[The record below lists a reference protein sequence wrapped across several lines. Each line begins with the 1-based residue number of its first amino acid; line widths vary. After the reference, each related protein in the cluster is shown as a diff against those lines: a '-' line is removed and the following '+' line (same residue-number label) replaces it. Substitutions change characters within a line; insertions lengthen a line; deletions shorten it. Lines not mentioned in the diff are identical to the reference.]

1 MKVKTDILLRVR
13 IAYLAVALFT
23 IAAVYRLVIIQYVES
38 EQWKGLGQTNGLK
51 VMKINATRGNI
62 YADDGSLL
70 ATSLPFY
77 KVAFDPSLATHD
89 LFDSQ
94 IDSLAYLLSHHFKN
108 LSPRQ
113 YKAKIDQQRKIGRR
127 YMVINQN
134 LIDFQEKKKME
145 RWPIFRKGRLSGGI
159 IFEKV
164 EKRFLPFSQLG
175 GRTIGT
181 VNGEDRGVV
190 GLEYSF
196 NKELSGRDGEALY
209 QKMVGGGWKPV
220 YDGTELR
227 PIEGMDIQ
235 TTINV
240 NIQDIAENA
249 LLEALEKNQAD
260 YGSVVVM
267 EVNTGQI
274 KAISNLSRN
283 LKGTYYESYNY
294 AVGSQGSREPGS
306 TFKLASMIA
315 LLEDSQLQ
323 LHDSI
328 DTGNGSFKFFN
339 ETMKDHK
346 KGGYGTLSI
355 QEAFEK
361 SSNIGIAKLI
371 QNHFGKNP
379 QKFIDQLRAMGLYEP
394 LAFQMYGE
402 GASYIKSP
410 KDSTWSGTSLPWM
423 SHGYELK
430 MTPLHTLTLFN
441 SIANEGKMVQ
451 PIIVKYI
458 KRADQVIQ
466 EFEAKILKE
475 KICSESTLRDV
486 KIMLQGVVERGTAQN
501 IYTPKYNIAGKT
513 GTAKNVKNG
522 LYTNEYYTSFV
533 GYFPAEKP
541 KYSCIVVIDKPKGYQ
556 IYGGD
561 VSAPVFRKIADK
573 IYSNEIELQDVE
585 PIEDLRMVG
594 IFPLIKSG
602 NQRDLIQISNKLG
615 ISNHSE
621 APNAEWVKTQIVNNS
636 VLWKENNLTPQQV
649 PNVVGMTLKDAYFVL
664 ENAGLKVQTQGFGRV
679 KTQSIAPNSKLRSNQ
694 KIELKLG

>member
-1 MKVKTDILLRVR
+1 MKVKTDILFRVR
-13 IAYLAVALFT
+13 VTCLAVALFT
-23 IAAVYRLVIIQYVES
+23 IAAFYRLVVIQYFES
-38 EQWKGLGQTNGLK
+38 EKWRGLGQTNGLK

-77 KVAFDPSLATHD
+77 KVAFDPGLATQD
-89 LFDSQ
+89 LFDSG
-94 IDSLAYLLSHHFKN
+94 IDSLSYLLSQYFKN
-108 LSPRQ
+108 LSSRE
-113 YKAKIDQQRKIGRR
+113 YKLKITKQRKIGRR

-134 LIDFQEKKKME
+134 LIDYQEKKKIE
-145 RWPIFRKGRLSGGI
+145 KWPIFRKGRLSGGI

-181 VNGEDRGVV
+181 VNGENKGLV

-209 QKMVGGGWKPV
+209 QKMVGGGWKPI

-227 PIEGMDIQ
+227 SIEGMDIQ

-240 NIQDIAENA
+240 NIQDITENA

-274 KAISNLSRN
+274 KAISNLSKN
-283 LKGTYYESYNY
+283 SEGAYYESYNY

-339 ETMKDHK
+339 ETMRDHK
-346 KGGYGTLSI
+346 KGGFGILSI
-355 QEAFEK
+355 QEIFEN

-379 QKFIDQLRAMGLYEP
+379 QKFIYQLREMGLYEP

-402 GASYIKSP
+402 GKSYIKST

-441 SIANEGKMVQ
+441 SVANEGKMVQ
-451 PIIVKYI
+451 PIIVKYT
-458 KRADQVIQ
+458 KRADKVIQ
-466 EFEAKILKE
+466 HFEAKILKE

-486 KIMLQGVVERGTAQN
+486 KTMLKGVVERGTAHN
-501 IYTPKYNIAGKT
+501 IYTPKYSIAGKT
-513 GTAKNVKNG
+513 GTAKNVRNG

-533 GYFPAEKP
+533 GYFPADKP
-541 KYSCIVVIDKPKGYQ
+541 KYSCIVVIDKPKGHH
-556 IYGGD
+556 INGGD
-561 VSAPVFRKIADK
+561 VAAPVFRRIADK
-573 IYSNEIELQDVE
+573 IYSNEIELQDME
-585 PIEDLRMVG
+585 PIKDLQMVG
-594 IFPLIKSG
+594 VFPFIKSG
-602 NQRDLIQISNKLG
+602 NQRDLVQLSNMLG

-621 APNAEWVKTQIVNNS
+621 APEADWVKTKIVNNS
-636 VLWKENNLTPQQV
+636 VFWIENDVKSNGV
-649 PNVVGMTLKDAYFVL
+649 PNVLGMTLKDAYFVL
-664 ENAGLKVQTQGFGRV
+664 ENVGLKVEIQGFGRV
-679 KTQSIAPNSKLRSNQ
+679 KTQSIAPKSKLSLNQ
-694 KIELKLG
+694 KITLILG

>member
-1 MKVKTDILLRVR
+1 MKVKTDILFRVR
-13 IAYLAVALFT
+13 ITYLAVALFT
-23 IAAVYRLVIIQYVES
+23 IAAFYRLVVIQYFES
-38 EQWKGLGQTNGLK
+38 EKWRDLGQTNGLK

-77 KVAFDPSLATHD
+77 KVAFDPGLATQD
-89 LFDSQ
+89 LFDSG
-94 IDSLAYLLSHHFKN
+94 IDSLSYLLSQYFKN
-108 LSPRQ
+108 LSSRE
-113 YKAKIDQQRKIGRR
+113 YKYKITEQRKIGRR

-134 LIDFQEKKKME
+134 LIDYQEKKKIE
-145 RWPIFRKGRLSGGI
+145 KWPIFRKGRLSGGI

-181 VNGEDRGVV
+181 VNGENKGLV

-209 QKMVGGGWKPV
+209 QKMVGGGWKPI

-227 PIEGMDIQ
+227 SIEGMDIQ

-240 NIQDIAENA
+240 NIQDIAQNA

-274 KAISNLSRN
+274 KAISNLSKN
-283 LKGTYYESYNY
+283 SAGAYYESYNY

-339 ETMKDHK
+339 ETMRDHK
-346 KGGYGTLSI
+346 KGGFGILSI
-355 QEAFEK
+355 QEIFEK

-379 QKFIDQLRAMGLYEP
+379 QEFIHQLREMGLFEP

-402 GASYIKSP
+402 GKSYIKST

-441 SIANEGKMVQ
+441 SVANEGKMVQ
-451 PIIVKYI
+451 PIIVKYT
-458 KRADQVIQ
+458 KRADKVIQ
-466 EFEAKILKE
+466 HFKAKVLKE

-486 KIMLQGVVERGTAQN
+486 KTMLKGVVERGTAHN
-501 IYTPKYNIAGKT
+501 IYTPKYSIAGKT
-513 GTAKNVKNG
+513 GTAKNVRNG

-533 GYFPAEKP
+533 GYFPADKP
-541 KYSCIVVIDKPKGYQ
+541 KYSCIVVIDKPKGNR
-556 IYGGD
+556 INGGD
-561 VSAPVFRKIADK
+561 VAAPVFRRIADK
-573 IYSNEIELQDVE
+573 IYSNEIELQDME
-585 PIEDLRMVG
+585 PIKDLQMVG
-594 IFPLIKSG
+594 VFPFIKSG
-602 NQRDLIQISNKLG
+602 NQRDLVQLSNMLG

-621 APNAEWVKTQIVNNS
+621 APEANWVKTKIVNNS
-636 VLWKENNLTPQQV
+636 VFWMENDVKSHGV
-649 PNVVGMTLKDAYFVL
+649 PNVLGMTLKDAYFVL
-664 ENAGLKVQTQGFGRV
+664 ENVGLKVEIQGFGRV
-679 KTQSIAPNSKLRSNQ
+679 KTQSIAPKSKLSLNQ
-694 KIELKLG
+694 KITLILG

>member
-77 KVAFDPSLATHD
+77 KVAFDPSLATHN

-94 IDSLAYLLSHHFKN
+94 IDSLSYLLSQHFRN
-108 LSPRQ
+108 LSSRQ
-113 YKAKIDQQRKIGRR
+113 YKVKITQQRKIGRR
-127 YMVINQN
+127 YMVINKN
-134 LIDFQEKKKME
+134 LIDYQEKKKME

-249 LLEALEKNQAD
+249 LLQALKKNQAD

-283 LKGTYYESYNY
+283 SKG
-294 AVGSQGSREPGS
+294 A
-306 TFKLASMIA
+306 
-315 LLEDSQLQ
+315 
-323 LHDSI
+323 
-328 DTGNGSFKFFN
+328 
-339 ETMKDHK
+339 
-346 KGGYGTLSI
+346 
-355 QEAFEK
+355 
-361 SSNIGIAKLI
+361 
-371 QNHFGKNP
+371 
-379 QKFIDQLRAMGLYEP
+379 
-394 LAFQMYGE
+394 
-402 GASYIKSP
+402 
-410 KDSTWSGTSLPWM
+410 
-423 SHGYELK
+423 
-430 MTPLHTLTLFN
+430 
-441 SIANEGKMVQ
+441 
-451 PIIVKYI
+451 
-458 KRADQVIQ
+458 
-466 EFEAKILKE
+466 
-475 KICSESTLRDV
+475 
-486 KIMLQGVVERGTAQN
+486 
-501 IYTPKYNIAGKT
+501 
-513 GTAKNVKNG
+513 
-522 LYTNEYYTSFV
+522 
-533 GYFPAEKP
+533 
-541 KYSCIVVIDKPKGYQ
+541 
-556 IYGGD
+556 
-561 VSAPVFRKIADK
+561 
-573 IYSNEIELQDVE
+573 
-585 PIEDLRMVG
+585 
-594 IFPLIKSG
+594 
-602 NQRDLIQISNKLG
+602 
-615 ISNHSE
+615 
-621 APNAEWVKTQIVNNS
+621 
-636 VLWKENNLTPQQV
+636 
-649 PNVVGMTLKDAYFVL
+649 
-664 ENAGLKVQTQGFGRV
+664 
-679 KTQSIAPNSKLRSNQ
+679 
-694 KIELKLG
+694 

>member
-13 IAYLAVALFT
+13 ITYLAVALFT

-38 EQWKGLGQTNGLK
+38 EKWRGLGQTNGLK

-77 KVAFDPSLATHD
+77 KVAFDPALATQD

-94 IDSLAYLLSHHFKN
+94 IDSLSYLLSQYFKN
-108 LSPRQ
+108 LSSKE
-113 YKAKIDQQRKIGRR
+113 YKAKITEQRKIGRR

-134 LIDFQEKKKME
+134 LIDYQEKKKME
-145 RWPIFRKGRLSGGI
+145 KWPIFRKGRLSGGI

-181 VNGEDRGVV
+181 VNGEHKGLV

-209 QKMVGGGWKPV
+209 QKMVGGGWKPI

-227 PIEGMDIQ
+227 SIEGMDIQ

-274 KAISNLSRN
+274 KAISNLSKN
-283 LKGTYYESYNY
+283 SVGAYYESYNY

-315 LLEDSQLQ
+315 LLEDSHLQ
-323 LHDSI
+323 LYDSI

-339 ETMKDHK
+339 EIMRDHK
-346 KGGYGTLSI
+346 KGGFGTLSI
-355 QEAFEK
+355 QEIFEK

-379 QKFIDQLRAMGLYEP
+379 QEFINQLRAMGLYES

-402 GASYIKSP
+402 GKSYIKSP

-430 MTPLHTLTLFN
+430 MTPIHTLTLFN
-441 SIANEGKMVQ
+441 SVANEGKMVQ

-458 KRADQVIQ
+458 KRADKVIQ
-466 EFEAKILKE
+466 NFEAKVLKE

-486 KIMLQGVVERGTAQN
+486 KTMLKGVVERGTAHN
-501 IYTPKYNIAGKT
+501 IYTAKYSIAGKT
-513 GTAKNVKNG
+513 GTAKNVRNG

-533 GYFPAEKP
+533 GYFPADKP

-561 VSAPVFRKIADK
+561 VAAPVFRRIADK
-573 IYSNEIELQDVE
+573 IYANEIELQNVE
-585 PIEDLRMVG
+585 PIKGSQMVG
-594 IFPLIKSG
+594 VFPLIKSG

-615 ISNHSE
+615 ISNYSE
-621 APNAEWVKTQIVNNS
+621 APEADWVKTQIVNNS
-636 VLWKENNLTPQQV
+636 VFWIENDVKSHGV
-649 PNVVGMTLKDAYFVL
+649 PNVLGMTLKDAYFVL
-664 ENAGLKVQTQGFGRV
+664 ENVGLKVEIQGFGRV
-679 KTQSIAPNSKLRSNQ
+679 KTQSIAPKSKLSSNQ
-694 KIELKLG
+694 KIILKLG